1 MKYLLFAAM
10 FFVTTCALAQSS
22 AIELLR
28 QDLKTGKVALMT
40 ANLPLTEKEAETF
53 WPMYR
58 EYDNELSK
66 LGDRRI
72 AVLKRY
78 AQTYNNVTEM
88 AAGEMMKESFSIS
101 RDRIALLEQTYDK
114 VAKALNPI
122 LAARFAQIE
131 NQMLTLIDAKL
142 MDEVPLVKAPPTPA
156 GDTKK

>member
-1 MKYLLFAAM
+1 MKYLLIVAM
-10 FFVTTCALAQSS
+10 FIVTTGALAQQN

-40 ANLPLTEKEAETF
+40 ANLPLSDSQATTF
-53 WPMYR
+53 WPIYR

-78 AQTYNNVTEM
+78 AQTYENVTAM
-88 AAGEMMKESFSIS
+88 AAGEMMNESFSIQKE
-101 RDRIALLEQTYDK
+101 RTELLEKYYNK
-114 VAKALNPI
+114 VSKALNPI
-122 LAARFAQIE
+122 VAARFAQIE

-142 MDEVPLVKAPPTPA
+142 MDEVPLIKVPKAA
-156 GDTKK
+156 GGEKK

>member
-1 MKYLLFAAM
+1 MKSLIIAAM
-10 FFVTTCALAQSS
+10 FIVTTGALAQNS

-28 QDLKTGKVALMT
+28 QDLKTGKVALIT

-53 WPMYR
+53 WPLYR

-66 LGDRRI
+66 LGDRRV

-88 AAGEMMKESFSIS
+88 AAGEMIKESFSIS
-101 RDRIALLEQTYDK
+101 RDRTALLEQTYDK
-114 VAKALNPI
+114 VAKALNVK
-122 LAARFAQIE
+122 LAARFVQIE

-142 MDEVPLVKAPPTPA
+142 MDEVPLIKAPAAPA
-156 GDTKK
+156 GGEKK